1 MSRLEVGQKGGDER
15 KEGERQG
22 GREEKRHRE
31 ERGIKK
37 GKMIKLLL
45 QRLIKKSFLN
55 LQ

>member
-37 GKMIKLLL
+37 GKGGAKARM
-45 QRLIKKSFLN
+45 RKS
-55 LQ
+55 